1 MPLRYNQ
8 LNSIPIMFLV
18 FLLSGIQCFG
28 QPSQDEEN
36 KVKEAVKN
44 YKHY

>member
-18 FLLSGIQCFG
+18 FLLYGFQCKG
-28 QPSQDEEN
+28 QPSQNEEN
-36 KVKEAVKN
+36 R
-44 YKHY
+44 KHHRLCNTQ

>member
-18 FLLSGIQCFG
+18 FLLYGFQYTG
-28 QPSQDEEN
+28 HPSQDVEN
-36 KVKEAVKN
+36 
-44 YKHY
+44 H